1 MDTLKQNIINKSN
14 RHFTIQCFVACIL
27 CIVFQTC
34 ASHAETIEDKTSQ
47 FDDIFSETL
56 SENSSADNTLAEQ
69 IRAQRAAL
77 DSADEINNAKTQT
90 QRALSGGA
98 NACDSGLRTCMKKKC
113 GNDFSKC
120 AGDGDTIWGD
130 KMDSCRRDLPCTGH
144 EYQLLAAE
152 IKADRDIN
160 AQLSLYN
167 SIIDC
172 GNKYNDCII
181 SQCGTTF
188 TKCLGKSAGDK
199 AISACAKIAKSC
211 TEQDSGLSARAM
223 EAFGALRENA
233 EVMVKRDEE
242 RLYELRDKMAE
253 TCNRLGASFD
263 ERTLDCVYTVNFYA
277 GEDGT
282 LYASKKRYA
291 GSTFDCTPNWF
302 GIDVT
307 TFMENAMRL
316 TREQTSASS
325 AMLGSGLG
333 MATGAITSGAIDRA
347 VDTHKAKKALKK
359 EEKKLKKLNKA
370 ECAAEGG
377 KWKKDECVDDDGE
390 TFFGKLFN
398 KTEKQADTNKKNQP
412 TTEDKKGKHNN
423 KDTGKKV
430 DDSKPST
437 EGDKS
442 NNNTSAENK
451 KTAFSKEMQGV
462 TYTSTSTSKSTS
474 TNNENSKKEKTK
486 TNDKPATMLDKTKN
500 ALQAAGATDLL
511 KNFTDTNK

>member
-14 RHFTIQCFVACIL
+14 RHFTIQCFVACML
-27 CIVFQTC
+27 CVLFQTC
-34 ASHAETIEDKTSQ
+34 TSHAETIEDKTSQ

-77 DSADEINNAKTQT
+77 DSADEINNANTQA
-90 QRALSGGA
+90 QRALAGGA

-113 GNDFSKC
+113 GDDFSKC

-181 SQCGTTF
+181 TQCGTTF

-233 EVMVKRDEE
+233 EIMVQRDEE

-253 TCNRLGASFD
+253 TCKRLGASFD

-277 GEDGT
+277 GEDNT

-333 MATGAITSGAIDRA
+333 IAAGAITSGAIDRA
-347 VDTHKAKKALKK
+347 VDSHKAKKELNNAKK
-359 EEKKLKKLNKA
+359 DAGVDKKSQRKAEREEKKAEKA
-370 ECAAEGG
+370 ERKAE
-377 KWKKDECVDDDGE
+377 KKNKKDS
-390 TFFGKLFN
+390 
-398 KTEKQADTNKKNQP
+398 EKAD
-412 TTEDKKGKHNN
+412 NN
-423 KDTGKKV
+423 NN
-430 DDSKPST
+430 PST

-442 NNNTSAENK
+442 ANKSETNN
-451 KTAFSKEMQGV
+451 FSIQGKSISELKASLSKSETNDFSMQG
-462 TYTSTSTSKSTS
+462 KSLS
-474 TNNENSKKEKTK
+474 E
-486 TNDKPATMLDKTKN
+486 
-500 ALQAAGATDLL
+500 L
-511 KNFTDTNK
+511 KNGTQASLSKIDTPFKTSGLDTKSVDLKVPDFKNLNLNSIKQ

>member
-14 RHFTIQCFVACIL
+14 RHFTIQCFVACML
-27 CIVFQTC
+27 CVLFQTC

-77 DSADEINNAKTQT
+77 DSADEINNANTQA
-90 QRALSGGA
+90 QRALAGGA

-113 GNDFSKC
+113 GDDFSKC

-181 SQCGTTF
+181 TQCGTTF

-211 TEQDSGLSARAM
+211 TEQDSGLSARVM

-233 EVMVKRDEE
+233 EIMVQRDEE

-253 TCNRLGASFD
+253 TCKRLGASFD

-277 GEDGT
+277 GEDST

-333 MATGAITSGAIDRA
+333 IAAGAITSGAIDRA
-347 VDTHKAKKALKK
+347 VDSHKAKKALKK

-377 KWKKDECVDDDGE
+377 KWKKDGCVDNNGK
-390 TFFGKLFN
+390 TFFGKLLD
-398 KTEKQADTNKKNQP
+398 KTKKDASVDNNIDSKGGKIEPKEVQANGEGAPNNNAQKVDSNTHPAGKKNP
-412 TTEDKKGKHNN
+412 AYGPAM
-423 KDTGKKV
+423 KD
-430 DDSKPST
+430 
-437 EGDKS
+437 
-442 NNNTSAENK
+442 
-451 KTAFSKEMQGV
+451 V
-462 TYTSTSTSKSTS
+462 TYTSTNTSTSK
-474 TNNENSKKEKTK
+474 ENSQKEEAQTNGKPTSLANKVTELVQMDSVLDLLPK
-486 TNDKPATMLDKTKN
+486 TNDMGK
-500 ALQAAGATDLL
+500 
-511 KNFTDTNK
+511 

>member
-1 MDTLKQNIINKSN
+1 MINIKEFFTPRLNYNFVFLCFTL
-14 RHFTIQCFVACIL
+14 CAC
-27 CIVFQTC
+27 CTVFLNTP
-34 ASHAETIEDKTSQ
+34 ASAEPIEDKTSQ
-47 FDDIFSETL
+47 FDDIFSESI
-56 SENSSADNTLAEQ
+56 SENSTADTSLADK

-77 DSADEINNAKTQT
+77 DAADAINNAKDQA

-113 GNDFSKC
+113 GDDFSKC

-144 EYQLLAAE
+144 EYQLLSAE

-167 SIIDC
+167 SIVDC
-172 GNKYNDCII
+172 GNQYNDCIVT
-181 SQCGTTF
+181 QCGTTF

-223 EAFGALRENA
+223 EAFGNLRGNA
-233 EVMVKRDEE
+233 EIMVKRDEE
-242 RLYELRDKMAE
+242 RLYELRDKMSE
-253 TCNRLGASFD
+253 TCNRLGAAFD

-333 MATGAITSGAIDRA
+333 MAAGAITSGAIDRA
-347 VDTHKAKKALKK
+347 TDTHKAKKALKK

-377 KWKKDECVDDDGE
+377 KWKKDGCVDNNGK
-390 TFFGKLFN
+390 TFFGKLFSKN
-398 KTEKQADTNKKNQP
+398 DQEEDDTEQ
-412 TTEDKKGKHNN
+412 
-423 KDTGKKV
+423 
-430 DDSKPST
+430 
-437 EGDKS
+437 
-442 NNNTSAENK
+442 
-451 KTAFSKEMQGV
+451 
-462 TYTSTSTSKSTS
+462 
-474 TNNENSKKEKTK
+474 
-486 TNDKPATMLDKTKN
+486 
-500 ALQAAGATDLL
+500 
-511 KNFTDTNK
+511 

>member
-90 QRALSGGA
+90 QRALAGGA

-113 GNDFSKC
+113 GDDFSKC

-233 EVMVKRDEE
+233 EIMVQRDEE

-253 TCNRLGASFD
+253 TCNRLGAAFD

-277 GEDGT
+277 GEDNT

-377 KWKKDECVDDDGE
+377 KWKKGECVDDDGE

-398 KTEKQADTNKKNQP
+398 KTKTKEKETK
-412 TTEDKKGKHNN
+412 
-423 KDTGKKV
+423 
-430 DDSKPST
+430 
-437 EGDKS
+437 
-442 NNNTSAENK
+442 NNNANTS
-451 KTAFSKEMQGV
+451 V
-462 TYTSTSTSKSTS
+462 D
-474 TNNENSKKEKTK
+474 NNNNSS
-486 TNDKPATMLDKTKN
+486 N
-500 ALQAAGATDLL
+500 GGG
-511 KNFTDTNK
+511 